1 MPDILVA
8 GEIEK
13 LKDGNFKF
21 EHEWLHGDNPN
32 LELEQDNFL
41 DSEDLWKVD
50 LRSSSFKTDE
60 RKGVLKVEK
69 NGMRQRFGA

>member
-1 MPDILVA
+1 MVA
-8 GEIEK
+8 WRQ
-13 LKDGNFKF
+13 L
-21 EHEWLHGDNPN
+21 N

-69 NGMRQRFGA
+69 MACVKDLELSHGSYASFILKP